1 MKFQMTASHPYAG
14 WMAAGQVPPPAE
26 PQWLSPDEDETWR
39 ALHLV
44 ISTLPGALGDQLRL
58 AVDLSFLEY
67 YVMAVLSEQAGRAMR
82 MSQLAV
88 LASSEL
94 SRLSHLTIRLEKRG
108 LVRREPDPEDGRFT
122 RAILTAEGLALVVKA
137 APGHVEQVRRL
148 VFDVLDEAEQ
158 HALKRALTKILPK
171 LIGNC

>member
-1 MKFQMTASHPYAG
+1 MLPVPLLEDSRENSCNHDATSPDMKFQMTASHPYAG

-67 YVMAVLSEQAGRAMR
+67 YVMAVLSEQAGRAM
-82 MSQLAV
+82 
-88 LASSEL
+88 
-94 SRLSHLTIRLEKRG
+94 
-108 LVRREPDPEDGRFT
+108 
-122 RAILTAEGLALVVKA
+122 
-137 APGHVEQVRRL
+137 
-148 VFDVLDEAEQ
+148 
-158 HALKRALTKILPK
+158 
-171 LIGNC
+171 